1 MAKLSDSERKDL
13 ESNPNVRKVTKSN
26 VAFTPKFKLKAVRSY
41 LNGSTPIEI
50 FEKAGVNLSSF
61 GKTYAKGCLKKW
73 KKIFEDFGEAGF
85 TEERRG
91 NKKGRP
97 KGRKFNS
104 LEEENAYLRAELDF
118 LKKLRALE
126 ALSLEKNKNSR

>member
-1 MAKLSDSERKDL
+1 MAKLSDSERLNL
-13 ESNPNVRKVTKSN
+13 ESNPNVLKVSESN
-26 VAFTPKFKLKAVRSY
+26 LAFTPKFKIKAVRSY
-41 LNGSTPIEI
+41 LKGETPIQI
-50 FEKAGVNLSSF
+50 FEKAGINLEPF
-61 GKTYAKGCLKKW
+61 GKTYAKGCIKKW
-73 KKIFEDFGEAGF
+73 KKIFNDYGESGF
-85 TEERRG
+85 KEERRG

-97 KGRKFNS
+97 KGRKFQS